1 MDLPF
6 AENRF
11 VIHVAVV
18 FTKTTAYV
26 LRNNNVFKFLS
37 NFNFFEWMLPVH
49 CRVVS
54 GWGSREN
61 LQKPGL
67 LWKYLCTWKLNMYD
81 KLATYMVDFSQKN
94 PSNLLNFK
102 NWALQKR
109 RRFYR
114 QCTVLLKSKVKQ
126 ISIWYFTISFCPFP
140 WKKTIM
146 QQLHSAKDTY
156 PMEQRFFALLS
167 KCTENVA
174 MTGF

>member
-6 AENRF
+6 AEDRF

-37 NFNFFEWMLPVH
+37 NFNFVEWMLPVH

-54 GWGSREN
+54 GWDSREN

-81 KLATYMVDFSQKN
+81 YSWLRIWLILV
-94 PSNLLNFK
+94 
-102 NWALQKR
+102 KR
-109 RRFYR
+109 IHAMEND
-114 QCTVLLKSKVKQ
+114 KE
-126 ISIWYFTISFCPFP
+126 ISFTQFP
-140 WKKTIM
+140 KLVMKK
-146 QQLHSAKDTY
+146 Q
-156 PMEQRFFALLS
+156 
-167 KCTENVA
+167 
-174 MTGF
+174 